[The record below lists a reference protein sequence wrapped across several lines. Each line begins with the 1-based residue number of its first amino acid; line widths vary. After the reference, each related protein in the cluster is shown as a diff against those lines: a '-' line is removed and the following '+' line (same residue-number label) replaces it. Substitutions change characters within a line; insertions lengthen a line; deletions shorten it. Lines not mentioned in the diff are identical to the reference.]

1 MANLK
6 LIDALLEKTEYIYVL
21 GIDGKPQMPTNR
33 KVRIRSLFK
42 SGRAKI
48 VDTVPFTIRLLYEND
63 AVLQPI
69 TIAEDPG
76 RTNIGAAVL
85 TQLGDLVFSAV
96 VETRNKSIKKLMT
109 DRKAHRHASRR
120 GERKARQRLAKKH
133 GSMTKAGMMMRKLP
147 QYAADKFVTCKI
159 IKNTEARF
167 CNRKRMP
174 DWLTPTVNHLVQTHI
189 NLIKKIEKY
198 LPITDVAIEVNR
210 FAFMQMENPGISGVD
225 FQNGP
230 LKGFDDIKAAIRE
243 QQHGKCLMCK
253 NDIEHF
259 HHIVPRSKG
268 GSDTIQNQ
276 AGLCKKCHAKVHT
289 DSEFLAKFKDKK
301 EGLIKKYGALS
312 ALNQAVPFICK
323 ELIKIY
329 GVEHVHFCTGKD
341 TSLIRSSLG
350 YEKTKENQMHEVD
363 AYCIGLAAIGAD
375 KVKRHGFNGERE
387 VPGQQKVVRG
397 SNIPVLTS
405 HVSQNPRSKSGY
417 EPERRVINN
426 VFKIKQF
433 RRQDRQRVH
442 YQKERTYYLD
452 GKKIATSRKPRFEQ
466 KGNALSDWYKEQIEA
481 YGQHEAGKMRS
492 RLTVKK
498 SKRSYNTAKKLMPGC
513 IFYYDGQRHVM
524 TGQSSYGRYLRAYNC
539 GTKDF
544 LASKCQIIQFNTG
557 LVFV

>member
-48 VDTVPFTIRLLYEND
+48 VNTVPFTIRLLYEND

-76 RTNIGAAVL
+76 RTNVGAAVL

-133 GSMTKAGMMMRKLP
+133 GSMIKAGMMMRKLP

-210 FAFMQMENPGISGVD
+210 FAFMQMENPNINGLD

-230 LKGFDDIKAAIRE
+230 LKGFDDVKAAIRE

-301 EGLIKKYGALS
+301 DGLIKKYDALS

-387 VPGQQKVVRG
+387 APGQQKVIRG

-452 GKKIATSRKPRFEQ
+452 GKKIATNRKPRFEQ

-498 SKRSYNTAKKLMPGC
+498 SKRSYNTAKRLMPGC

-544 LASKCQIIQFNTG
+544 PASKCQIIQFNTG

>member
-6 LIDALLEKTEYIYVL
+6 LIDELLEKTEYIYVL

-33 KVRIRSLFK
+33 KVRVRRLFK
-42 SGRAKI
+42 LGRAKI
-48 VDTVPFTIRLLYEND
+48 VDTVPFTIQLLYKNEP
-63 AVLQPI
+63 VLQPL

-85 TQLGDLVFSAV
+85 TQLGNLVFSAV

-109 DRKAHRHASRR
+109 DRKAHRQASRR
-120 GERKARQRLAKKH
+120 GERKARQRLAKRH
-133 GSMTKAGMMMRKLP
+133 GSMIKAGMIIRKLP

-167 CNRKRMP
+167 CNRKRIP
-174 DWLTPTVNHLVQTHI
+174 DWLTPTVNHLVQTHV
-189 NLIKKIEKY
+189 NLIKKVEKY

-276 AGLCKKCHAKVHT
+276 AGLCKKCHTKVHT
-289 DSEFLAKFKDKK
+289 DTEFQAKFKDKK

-323 ELIKIY
+323 ELLKIY

-375 KVKRHGFNGERE
+375 KVKRPGFNGERE
-387 VPGQQKVVRG
+387 VPGRQKVVRG

-405 HVSQNPRSKSGY
+405 HVGQNPRSKSGY
-417 EPERRVINN
+417 ESERRVINN

-433 RRQDRQRVH
+433 RRQDRSIINYQR
-442 YQKERTYYLD
+442 ERTYYLD
-452 GKKIATSRKPRFEQ
+452 GKKIATNRKPRFGQ
-466 KGNALSDWYKEQIEA
+466 KGNALSDWYSEQVKLKGKEYANKLTGRI
-481 YGQHEAGKMRS
+481 
-492 RLTVKK
+492 TVKK
-498 SKRSYNTAKKLMPGC
+498 STRGYNSKDRVMPGTV
-513 IFYYDGQRHVM
+513 FYYNGKRLVL
-524 TGQSSYGRYLRAYNC
+524 TGQLTGGKYYRAY
-539 GTKDF
+539 GDTKTNYPVN
-544 LASKCQIIQFNTG
+544 KCQIYKHNEG

>member
-6 LIDALLEKTEYIYVL
+6 LIDELHEKTEYIYVL
-21 GIDGKPQMPTNR
+21 GVDGKPQMPTNR
-33 KVRIRSLFK
+33 KVRVRSLFK
-42 SGRAKI
+42 SGLAKI

-109 DRKAHRHASRR
+109 DRKAHRQASRR

-210 FAFMQMENPGISGVD
+210 FAFIQMESPDISGVD

-230 LKGFDDIKAAIRE
+230 LKGFDDVKAAIRE

-259 HHIVPRSKG
+259 HHIVPRSRG

-289 DSEFLAKFKDKK
+289 DAEFQAKLKDKK

-312 ALNQAVPFICK
+312 ALNQAVPLICK

-375 KVKRHGFNGERE
+375 K
-387 VPGQQKVVRG
+387 
-397 SNIPVLTS
+397 
-405 HVSQNPRSKSGY
+405 
-417 EPERRVINN
+417 INKIKHPSFVN
-426 VFKIKQF
+426 VYKIKQF
-433 RRQDRQRVH
+433 RRQNRSIINHQ
-442 YQKERTYYLD
+442 YERTYYLD
-452 GKKIATSRKPRFEQ
+452 DKKIATNRKPRFEQ
-466 KGNALSDWYKEQIEA
+466 KGDAFSDWYSKQVELNGKKQA
-481 YGQHEAGKMRS
+481 DKSAGRVV
-492 RLTVKK
+492 VKK
-498 SKRSYNTAKKLMPGC
+498 SRRNYNSRNRVMPGAV
-513 IFYYDGQRHVM
+513 FSYDGKRLVLS
-524 TGQSSYGRYLRAYNC
+524 GQTTRGKYYKAYGDPKINYPA
-539 GTKDF
+539 
-544 LASKCQIIQFNTG
+544 AKCQIYKHNEG
-557 LVFV
+557 LVFM

>member
-6 LIDALLEKTEYIYVL
+6 LIDKLLEKTEYIYVI

-33 KVRIRSLFK
+33 KVRVRKLFK
-42 SGRAKI
+42 LGMAKI
-48 VDTVPFTIRLLYEND
+48 VDTVPFTMQLLYKNEP
-63 AVLQPI
+63 VLQPI
-69 TIAEDPG
+69 TIAEDQG

-85 TQLGDLVFSAV
+85 TQLGNLVFSAV
-96 VETRNKSIKKLMT
+96 VETRNKSIKKLMA
-109 DRKAHRHASRR
+109 DRKAHRQASRR
-120 GERKARQRLAKKH
+120 GERKARQRLAKRH
-133 GSMTKAGMMMRKLP
+133 GSMIKAGMIMRKLP

-167 CNRKRMP
+167 CNRKRIP

-210 FAFMQMENPGISGVD
+210 FAFMQMGNPNISGLD

-230 LKGFDDIKAAIRE
+230 LKGFDDVKTAIRE

-259 HHIVPRSKG
+259 HHIIPRSKG
-268 GSDTIQNQ
+268 GSNTIQNQ

-289 DSEFLAKFKDKK
+289 DAEFQAKFKDKK
-301 EGLIKKYGALS
+301 DGLIKKYGALS

-323 ELIKIY
+323 ELIKTY
-329 GVEHVHFCTGKD
+329 GLEHVHFCTGKD

-350 YEKTKENQMHEVD
+350 YEKTKNNQMHEVD

-375 KVKRHGFNGERE
+375 KAKHPGF
-387 VPGQQKVVRG
+387 
-397 SNIPVLTS
+397 
-405 HVSQNPRSKSGY
+405 
-417 EPERRVINN
+417 NN

-433 RRQDRQRVH
+433 RRQDRQRIH

-452 GKKIATSRKPRFEQ
+452 GKKIATNRKPRFEQ
-466 KGNALSDWYKEQIEA
+466 KGDALSEWYQEQIKTYGLREA
-481 YGQHEAGKMRS
+481 EKMRS

-498 SKRSYNTAKKLMPGC
+498 SKRSYNTAKRLMPGC

-544 LASKCQIIQFNTG
+544 PALKCQIIQFNTG

>member
-48 VDTVPFTIRLLYEND
+48 VNTVPFTIRLLYEND

-76 RTNIGAAVL
+76 RTNVGAAVL

-133 GSMTKAGMMMRKLP
+133 GSMIKAGMMMRKLP

-210 FAFMQMENPGISGVD
+210 FAFMQMENPNINGLD

-230 LKGFDDIKAAIRE
+230 LKGFDDVKAAIRE

-301 EGLIKKYGALS
+301 DGLIKKYDALS

-387 VPGQQKVVRG
+387 VPGQQKVIRG

-452 GKKIATSRKPRFEQ
+452 GKKIATNRKPRFEQ

-498 SKRSYNTAKKLMPGC
+498 SKRSYNTAKRLMPGC

-544 LASKCQIIQFNTG
+544 PASKCQIIQFNTG

>member
-6 LIDALLEKTEYIYVL
+6 LIDELLEKTEYIYVL

-33 KVRIRSLFK
+33 KVRVRKLFK
-42 SGRAKI
+42 LGMAKI
-48 VDTVPFTIRLLYEND
+48 VDTVPFTMRLLYKNEP
-63 AVLQPI
+63 VLQPI

-76 RTNIGAAVL
+76 RTNIGTAVL

-96 VETRNKSIKKLMT
+96 VETRNKSIKKLMA
-109 DRKAHRHASRR
+109 DRKAHRQASRR
-120 GERKARQRLAKKH
+120 GERKARQRLAKRH
-133 GSMTKAGMMMRKLP
+133 GSMIKAGMIMRKLP

-210 FAFMQMENPGISGVD
+210 FAFMQMENPNISGVN

-230 LKGFDDIKAAIRE
+230 LNGFDDVKAAIRE

-259 HHIVPRSKG
+259 HHIIPRSKG

-276 AGLCKKCHAKVHT
+276 AGLCKKCHTKIHADVEFQAK
-289 DSEFLAKFKDKK
+289 LKDKK
-301 EGLIKKYGALS
+301 NGLIKKYGALS

-329 GVEHVHFCTGKD
+329 GAEHVHFCTGKD

-350 YEKTKENQMHEVD
+350 YEKTKDNQMHEVD
-363 AYCIGLAAIGAD
+363 AYCICLAAIGAD
-375 KVKRHGFNGERE
+375 KAKRPNF
-387 VPGQQKVVRG
+387 
-397 SNIPVLTS
+397 
-405 HVSQNPRSKSGY
+405 
-417 EPERRVINN
+417 NN

-433 RRQDRQRVH
+433 RRQDRSIVNYQR
-442 YQKERTYYLD
+442 ERTYYLE
-452 GKKIATSRKPRFEQ
+452 GKKIATNRKPRFEQ
-466 KGNALSDWYKEQIEA
+466 KGDALSGWYSEQVKLKDKKYADKLTGRI
-481 YGQHEAGKMRS
+481 
-492 RLTVKK
+492 TVKK
-498 SKRSYNTAKKLMPGC
+498 STRGYNSKNRVMPGTV
-513 IFYYDGQRHVM
+513 FYYNGKRLVL
-524 TGQSSYGRYLRAYNC
+524 TGQLTGGKYYRAY
-539 GTKDF
+539 GDTKINYPVN
-544 LASKCQIIQFNTG
+544 KCQIYKHNEG

>member
-33 KVRIRSLFK
+33 KVRVRKLFK
-42 SGRAKI
+42 LGRAKI
-48 VDTVPFTIRLLYEND
+48 VDTVPFTIQLLYKNEP
-63 AVLQPI
+63 VLQPL

-85 TQLGDLVFSAV
+85 TQLGNLVFSAV

-109 DRKAHRHASRR
+109 DRKAHRQASRR
-120 GERKARQRLAKKH
+120 GERKARQRLAKRH
-133 GSMTKAGMMMRKLP
+133 GSMIKAGMIIRKLP

-159 IKNTEARF
+159 IRNTKARF
-167 CNRKRMP
+167 CNRKRMT
-174 DWLTPTVNHLVQTHI
+174 DWLTPTVNHLVQTHV

-230 LKGFDDIKAAIRE
+230 LKGFDDIKVAIRE

-268 GSDTIQNQ
+268 GSGTIQNQ

-289 DSEFLAKFKDKK
+289 DTEFQAKFKDKK

-323 ELIKIY
+323 ELLKIY

-375 KVKRHGFNGERE
+375 KGKCPGFNGERE
-387 VPGQQKVVRG
+387 VPGRQKVVCG
-397 SNIPVLTS
+397 SNVPVLTS
-405 HVSQNPRSKSGY
+405 HVGQNSRSKSGH
-417 EPERRVINN
+417 EPERRAINN

-433 RRQDRQRVH
+433 RRQDRSIINYQR
-442 YQKERTYYLD
+442 ERTYYLD
-452 GKKIATSRKPRFEQ
+452 GKKIATNRKPRFEQ
-466 KGNALSDWYKEQIEA
+466 KGHALSDWYSEQVKLKGKEYANKLTGRI
-481 YGQHEAGKMRS
+481 
-492 RLTVKK
+492 TVKK
-498 SKRSYNTAKKLMPGC
+498 STRGYNSKDRVMPGTV
-513 IFYYDGQRHVM
+513 FYYNGKRLVL
-524 TGQSSYGRYLRAYNC
+524 TGQLTGGKYYRAY
-539 GTKDF
+539 GDTKTNYPVN
-544 LASKCQIIQFNTG
+544 KCQIYKHNEG